1 MMIPTF
7 APLIETSLLP
17 TCRLRCRKTGGCAQ
31 LAQARE
37 RDFHFYLMQVMILSS
52 TVGVPIMDR
61 VVHSVDTEALMEEI
75 ARLRGDVAR
84 LEARC
89 EELDRLACHDALVPI
104 ANRRGLV
111 RQLEMLIA
119 RQARHTAPAAL
130 LFVDV
135 DGLKWLN
142 DTFGHA
148 AGDAALI
155 HLAELMLG
163 SVRQTDLVARL
174 GGDEFAI
181 LLDHADEA
189 AATRDRRAAGRRRR
203 RQRFHPPWPPVA
215 AERRDRLYPD
225 RAGDTAEAVLDR
237 ADQEMYRDKAAA

>member
-1 MMIPTF
+1 
-7 APLIETSLLP
+7 
-17 TCRLRCRKTGGCAQ
+17 
-31 LAQARE
+31 
-37 RDFHFYLMQVMILSS
+37 
-52 TVGVPIMDR
+52 MDR
-61 VVHSVDTEALMEEI
+61 VVHSVDTGALMEEI
-75 ARLRGDVAR
+75 TRLRGEVAR
-84 LEARC
+84 LETRVA
-89 EELDRLACHDALVPI
+89 ELDRDAHHDALVPV

-119 RQARHTAPAAL
+119 RRERHAIPAAL

-135 DGLKWLN
+135 DGLKSLN
-142 DTFGHA
+142 DSFGHA

-155 HLAELMLG
+155 YLAEMMTA

-189 AATRDRRAAGRRRR
+189 AATDTAKRLVNAIAGCDFIYLGR
-203 RQRFHPPWPPVA
+203 PLPLSVA
-215 AERRDRLYPD
+215 VGFTTIQK
-225 RAGDTAEAVLDR
+225 GDTADAVLDR